1 MNTAEARDTVNRAL
15 AAVWGEGNTLD
26 ASGTFEITS
35 EEGVNVLLEVA
46 DDETQLRLY
55 APIFATPDAL
65 SYRVLQEALTLNL
78 FQLPLASAVLAIDGR
93 TGALVLTEI
102 VALEGLQA
110 EGFEAAVQKFI
121 RVAVQTQGY
130 LLAARQEVEPEAATP
145 APGAPRMPIDLA

>member
-46 DDETQLRLY
+46 EDEAQLRLY

-78 FQLPLASAVLAIDGR
+78 FQLPLAGAVLAIDSR
-93 TGALVLTEI
+93 TGALVLNEI
-102 VALEGLQA
+102 VPVDGLQA
-110 EGFEAAVQKFI
+110 DGFEAAVQKFI
-121 RVAVQTQGY
+121 GVAIQTQGY
-130 LLAARQEVEPEAATP
+130 LLAARQEVEPAPPATP
-145 APGAPRMPIDLA
+145 QGAPHMPIDLA